1 MSASDPVEETVCSDT
16 EALIR
21 DCLDHCSLDD
31 ALFLAELNHL
41 RVKSDQSLLLY
52 CDCLLRL
59 NRKHEVY
66 NLLRSHALTN
76 AKLRYLFAKC
86 CFDLNK
92 NDECCR
98 VLSDRKEGKLHEVF
112 VGTPTEPFAH
122 SLLSTIHCLC
132 GRYAAA
138 AKESET
144 ALRGNNFLW
153 SSVCKIVQFDDHV
166 MDDLFREM
174 TNKLFPPSA
183 TTSGQS
189 DDALQQAK
197 ATDAMETLQETP
209 SEPRVPPIRTTPV
222 VNAPTPAIPTHAPRK
237 STRIHEAC
245 ESRRAKLFSQNQDS
259 ENAGGRNRA
268 VTPRLNKVRQQ
279 HSLRAI
285 TRINEMGPSSVIS
298 RSERSPSSRKQK
310 IDQDSKQTLGSNP
323 GNVRSVAVPTPPLS
337 TTSTCTSSTSTC
349 HASSSTSN
357 RMQCETK
364 EFSPVYKDLFLCV
377 KSFALIEDAIGSYSW
392 SNAKK
397 ILELVPPWM
406 ADLPI
411 ALHMRARIAFEL
423 TEYACARDILQ
434 KLRKM
439 YPQRAE
445 GMELLS
451 TALWHLQDAHEL
463 SSLAQHLTKEARSRP
478 QTWCVA
484 GNCFSLQRQHA
495 KAVDCMERAIQLDPY
510 FAYAYTLLGHEL
522 IFQEEYDRAANA
534 FRRALEISPKDY
546 RAWHGLGLVHLRKE
560 QMGLAQV
567 NISKAV
573 TINPTNRA
581 MLCQLAQIEQALNRP
596 ERAMRLTDRAL
607 ALDPDDVACRYNRA
621 RLLFDTKR
629 NEECVKELNEL
640 KEVSPDEAY
649 IYHLLGRKVHRRL
662 GNNHL
667 ALLNYSWATE
677 MDPRG
682 EQMLGHAGER
692 SYDDDDPSP
701 SAS

>member
-1 MSASDPVEETVCSDT
+1 MSSSDHGEETLYSDT

-21 DCLDHCSLDD
+21 DCLDHSSLDD
-31 ALFLAELNHL
+31 ALFLAELIHL
-41 RVKSDQSLLLY
+41 RVKSDQSLILY

-66 NLLRSHALTN
+66 NLLRSHSLIN
-76 AKLRYLFAKC
+76 ARLRYLFAKC

-98 VLSDRKEGKLHEVF
+98 VLSERKEGRLHDVF
-112 VGTPTEPFAH
+112 IGTPTEPFAH
-122 SLLSTIHCLC
+122 SLLSTIQCLC

-138 AKESET
+138 AKESES
-144 ALRGNNFLW
+144 AVRLNNFLW

-166 MDDLFREM
+166 MDDLFRE
-174 TNKLFPPSA
+174 TTERIFLPSSA
-183 TTSGQS
+183 ACAQTSDPVYLANPTDSLEKPQS
-189 DDALQQAK
+189 
-197 ATDAMETLQETP
+197 TP
-209 SEPRVPPIRTTPV
+209 SDNRVPPIRVTPN
-222 VNAPTPAIPTHAPRK
+222 VNAPTPPIPTHAPRK

-268 VTPRLNKVRQQ
+268 TPPRLNKVRQQ

-298 RSERSPSSRKQK
+298 RPERSPSSRKQK
-310 IDQDSKQTLGSNP
+310 LDVDSKQSLSSNT
-323 GNVRSVAVPTPPLS
+323 GNVRSIAAPVAQLS
-337 TTSTCTSSTSTC
+337 AVSTSTSFTSTCS
-349 HASSSTSN
+349 ASSSTSN
-357 RMQCETK
+357 RNDADIK

-377 KSFALIEDAIGSYSW
+377 KSFALIEDAIGSYNW
-392 SNAKK
+392 SHAKK
-397 ILELVPPWM
+397 ILDLVPPWM
-406 ADLPI
+406 ADLPV

-423 TEYACARDILQ
+423 TEYSCARDILQ
-434 KLRKM
+434 KLRRM
-439 YPQRAE
+439 YPHRAE

-463 SSLAQHLTKEARSRP
+463 SSLAQHLTREARSRP

-495 KAVDCMERAIQLDPY
+495 KAIDCMERAIQLDPY

-649 IYHLLGRKVHRRL
+649 IYHLLGI
-662 GNNHL
+662 
-667 ALLNYSWATE
+667 
-677 MDPRG
+677 
-682 EQMLGHAGER
+682 
-692 SYDDDDPSP
+692 
-701 SAS
+701 

>member
-1 MSASDPVEETVCSDT
+1 MDFTDSSGSFCSDT
-16 EALIR
+16 EEVIR
-21 DCLDHCSLDD
+21 ECLNHCSLDD
-31 ALFLAELNHL
+31 ALFLAELYYI
-41 RVKSDQSLLLY
+41 RVRSSHSLLLY

-59 NRKHEVY
+59 NRRNEVY
-66 NLLRSHALTN
+66 NLLRSQALTN
-76 AKLRYLFAKC
+76 ARLRYLFAKC

-92 NDECCR
+92 NDECFR
-98 VLSDRKEGKLHEVF
+98 TLTEKNSEGSLHNIF
-112 VGTPTEPFAH
+112 LGTPSESFAH
-122 SLLSTIHCLC
+122 SLLSTIQCLS

-138 AKESET
+138 AKESES
-144 ALRGNNFLW
+144 AVRENNFLW
-153 SSVCKIVQFDDHV
+153 SSICKIVQFDDHS

-174 TNKLFPPSA
+174 TNKLLSNSTNTA
-183 TTSGQS
+183 R
-189 DDALQQAK
+189 
-197 ATDAMETLQETP
+197 ETP
-209 SEPRVPPIRTTPV
+209 APESNVLDCSKDGTDQVDLAQRSSPGGCSISRTTPV
-222 VNAPTPAIPTHAPRK
+222 CTATPPIPVHAPRK
-237 STRIHEAC
+237 STRILEAG
-245 ESRRAKLFSQNQDS
+245 EIRRARLFNQNQDS
-259 ENAGGRNRA
+259 ENAGSRNRA
-268 VTPRLNKVRQQ
+268 TPPRMNRVRQQ

-285 TRINEMGPSSVIS
+285 TRINEMGPSVEIS
-298 RSERSPSSRKQK
+298 RTEQSPSSRKPRS
-310 IDQDSKQTLGSNP
+310 DSVTKQPLGSNS
-323 GNVRSVAVPTPPLS
+323 GNIRCVTSAVPVATAA
-337 TTSTCTSSTSTC
+337 STCPSPT
-349 HASSSTSN
+349 SSSTNKSDTT
-357 RMQCETK
+357 EK
-364 EFSPVYKDLFLCV
+364 EYSAVYKDMFLCM
-377 KSFALIEDAIGSYSW
+377 KSFALVEEAIGSYRW
-392 SNAKK
+392 GVAKK
-397 ILELVPPWM
+397 ILDLVPPWM
-406 ADLPI
+406 ADLPA

-423 TEYACARDILQ
+423 TEYNCAKDILQ
-434 KLRKM
+434 KLRKL
-439 YPQRAE
+439 YPHRTE

-463 SSLAQHLTKEARSRP
+463 SSLAQHLTTEARSRP

-596 ERAMRLTDRAL
+596 ERAMRLIDRAL

-621 RLLFDTKR
+621 RLLFDTKH

-649 IYHLLGRKVHRRL
+649 IYHLLGKVHRRL
-662 GNNHL
+662 GRMMMMIHL
-667 ALLNYSWATE
+667 LPLV
-677 MDPRG
+677 
-682 EQMLGHAGER
+682 
-692 SYDDDDPSP
+692 SYITFDGFPPAVSSRTAQDS
-701 SAS
+701 

>member
-1 MSASDPVEETVCSDT
+1 
-16 EALIR
+16 
-21 DCLDHCSLDD
+21 
-31 ALFLAELNHL
+31 
-41 RVKSDQSLLLY
+41 
-52 CDCLLRL
+52 
-59 NRKHEVY
+59 
-66 NLLRSHALTN
+66 
-76 AKLRYLFAKC
+76 
-86 CFDLNK
+86 
-92 NDECCR
+92 
-98 VLSDRKEGKLHEVF
+98 
-112 VGTPTEPFAH
+112 
-122 SLLSTIHCLC
+122 
-132 GRYAAA
+132 
-138 AKESET
+138 
-144 ALRGNNFLW
+144 
-153 SSVCKIVQFDDHV
+153 
-166 MDDLFREM
+166 
-174 TNKLFPPSA
+174 
-183 TTSGQS
+183 
-189 DDALQQAK
+189 
-197 ATDAMETLQETP
+197 METLQETP

-268 VTPRLNKVRQQ
+268 VTPRLNKVRQVR
-279 HSLRAI
+279 L
-285 TRINEMGPSSVIS
+285 TNSVFG
-298 RSERSPSSRKQK
+298 KQK

-445 GMELLS
+445 QLLNIVMRI
-451 TALWHLQDAHEL
+451 
-463 SSLAQHLTKEARSRP
+463 SSNLPLK
-478 QTWCVA
+478 
-484 GNCFSLQRQHA
+484 HA

-649 IYHLLGRKVHRRL
+649 IYHLLGKVHRRL

>member
-1 MSASDPVEETVCSDT
+1 MDSTDSSLLVCSDT
-16 EALIR
+16 EDLIR
-21 DCLDHCSLDD
+21 DCLDHCCLDD
-31 ALFLAELNHL
+31 ALFLAELHYIK
-41 RVKSDQSLLLY
+41 VKSSHALLLY

-59 NRKHEVY
+59 NRRHEVY
-66 NLLRSHALTN
+66 NLLRSQALTN
-76 AKLRYLFAKC
+76 ARLRYLFAKC

-92 NDECCR
+92 NDECFR
-98 VLSDRKEGKLHEVF
+98 ALTERNQDGSLHSAF
-112 VGTPTEPFAH
+112 IGTPSESFAH
-122 SLLSTIHCLC
+122 SLLSTLQCLS

-138 AKESET
+138 AKESEN
-144 ALRGNNFLW
+144 AVRGNNFLW
-153 SSVCKIVQFDDHV
+153 SAVCKIVQFDDHV
-166 MDDLFREM
+166 MDDLFRD
-174 TNKLFPPSA
+174 TSNKLFPSA
-183 TTSGQS
+183 TSSSSQDVVERSKGGAESHTAAQR
-189 DDALQQAK
+189 
-197 ATDAMETLQETP
+197 TP
-209 SEPRVPPIRTTPV
+209 SDVTSARTTPIV
-222 VNAPTPAIPTHAPRK
+222 GAPPPPVNPHAPRK
-237 STRIHEAC
+237 STRIHEAG
-245 ESRRAKLFSQNQDS
+245 EIRRARLFNQNQDS

-268 VTPRLNKVRQQ
+268 TPPKLNRVRQQ

-285 TRINEMGPSSVIS
+285 TRINEMGPSTEIT
-298 RSERSPSSRKQK
+298 RSERSPSSRKQR
-310 IDQDSKQTLGSNP
+310 SNSVTKQPLGSNS
-323 GNVRSVAVPTPPLS
+323 GNIRCVASSTAPPSTVTPI
-337 TTSTCTSSTSTC
+337 CTSPM
-349 HASSSTSN
+349 SSSTNQSDPDD
-357 RMQCETK
+357 K
-364 EFSPVYKDLFLCV
+364 EYSPIYKDLFLCV
-377 KSFALIEDAIGSYSW
+377 RSFALVEDAIGSYRW
-392 SNAKK
+392 SAAKK
-397 ILELVPPWM
+397 ILDLVPPWM
-406 ADLPI
+406 ADLPL

-434 KLRKM
+434 KMRKM
-439 YPQRAE
+439 YPHRCE

-463 SSLAQHLTKEARSRP
+463 SSLAQQLTADARSRP

-484 GNCFSLQRQHA
+484 GNCFSLQRQHS

-546 RAWHGLGLVHLRKE
+546 RAWHGLGLVHLRRE

-573 TINPTNRA
+573 TINPSNRA

-596 ERAMRLTDRAL
+596 ERAMRLIDRAL
-607 ALDPDDVACRYNRA
+607 LLDPDDVACRYNRA

-629 NEECVKELNEL
+629 NEECVRELNEL

-649 IYHLLGRKVHRRL
+649 IYHLLGKVHRRL

-701 SAS
+701 STS

>member
-1 MSASDPVEETVCSDT
+1 
-16 EALIR
+16 
-21 DCLDHCSLDD
+21 
-31 ALFLAELNHL
+31 
-41 RVKSDQSLLLY
+41 
-52 CDCLLRL
+52 
-59 NRKHEVY
+59 
-66 NLLRSHALTN
+66 
-76 AKLRYLFAKC
+76 
-86 CFDLNK
+86 
-92 NDECCR
+92 
-98 VLSDRKEGKLHEVF
+98 LS
-112 VGTPTEPFAH
+112 
-122 SLLSTIHCLC
+122 

-138 AKESET
+138 AKESES
-144 ALRGNNFLW
+144 AVRGNNFLW
-153 SSVCKIVQFDDHV
+153 SSICKIVQFDDQS

-174 TNKLFPPSA
+174 TNKLLPSSA
-183 TTSGQS
+183 ESSAPETSNILSGRYAAAAKESESAVRGNNFLWSSICKIVQFDDQS
-189 DDALQQAK
+189 MDDLFREMTNKLLPSSAESSAP
-197 ATDAMETLQETP
+197 ETSNITLDFSDCYKGEPHQ
-209 SEPRVPPIRTTPV
+209 SELPQRNSSGGCPTNRTTPV
-222 VNAPTPAIPTHAPRK
+222 SSATPPLPVHAPRK
-237 STRIHEAC
+237 STRILEAG
-245 ESRRAKLFSQNQDS
+245 EIRRARLFNQNQDA

-268 VTPRLNKVRQQ
+268 TPPKLNRVRQQ

-285 TRINEMGPSSVIS
+285 TRINEMGPSAEIS
-298 RSERSPSSRKQK
+298 RTERSPSSRKQRS
-310 IDQDSKQTLGSNP
+310 DSVTKQPLGSNS
-323 GNVRSVAVPTPPLS
+323 GNIRNVTSTTPPTNALPACPS
-337 TTSTCTSSTSTC
+337 PTSSNTNRNDL
-349 HASSSTSN
+349 HDKEYSS
-357 RMQCETK
+357 
-364 EFSPVYKDLFLCV
+364 VYKDLFLCV
-377 KSFALIEDAIGSYSW
+377 KSFALIEEAIGSYRW
-392 SNAKK
+392 SAAKK
-397 ILELVPPWM
+397 ILDLVPPWM

-423 TEYACARDILQ
+423 TEYNCAKDILQ
-434 KLRKM
+434 KLRRL
-439 YPQRAE
+439 YPHRTE

-463 SSLAQHLTKEARSRP
+463 SSLAQHLTTEARSRP

-596 ERAMRLTDRAL
+596 ERAMRLIDRAL

-621 RLLFDTKR
+621 RLLFDTKH

-649 IYHLLGRKVHRRL
+649 IYHLLGKVHRRL

-701 SAS
+701 TAS